1 MEVPLIIGGA
11 EKGSVS
17 FARDGLYTV
26 AEANL
31 EADPGRLVR
40 LWARGGGES
49 AYLGLMQPWSGGLY
63 LRRKLSRCE
72 LKGFPSTIE
81 CVSDQEAAD
90 SAAKDGIRREAAEAQ
105 EERNDESLHNN
116 KSCPWPAPVTEETE
130 GLLWLRRPDGSL
142 TAHDGVSGLLALP
155 ASMKAAPGRA
165 VLRRI
170 EGKDYLVFRT

>member
-1 MEVPLIIGGA
+1 MELPLIIGGI

-17 FARDGLYTV
+17 FTRDGLYTV

-31 EADPGRLVR
+31 DADPGRLVR
-40 LWARGGGES
+40 LWAQGGGES

-63 LRRKLSRCE
+63 LRRKLSRRE
-72 LKGFPSTIE
+72 FMDFPQTIE
-81 CVSDQEAAD
+81 CVSD
-90 SAAKDGIRREAAEAQ
+90 REAPAAERETA
-105 EERNDESLHNN
+105 ESGPLPMAENEAESLHNN
-116 KSCPWPAPVTEETE
+116 KSCPWPATVAEETE

-155 ASMKAAPGRA
+155 ASLKAAPGRA
-165 VLRRI
+165 VLREI